1 MRTAGLRNKPLDRRY
16 LSDQDKADFNASG
29 AYGKQAQA
37 LSRVRQYKGQQA
49 YRKNTPQ
56 RTTDKRPGA
65 DPALRGGISIQQ
77 QRLREYGKNKK
88 SEFSNVT
95 PSSKGDMF
103 KKDE

>member
-16 LSDQDKADFNASG
+16 LSDKDKSDFNASG

-37 LSRVRQYKGQQA
+37 VARVRAYKGQQA

-56 RTTDKRPGA
+56 RTTDKKPGA

-95 PSSKGDMF
+95 PSNKGDMF

>member
-1 MRTAGLRNKPLDRRY
+1 VRTAGLRNKPLDRRY
-16 LSDQDKADFNASG
+16 LSDKDKSDFNRSG
-29 AYGKQAQA
+29 AHGKQAMA
-37 LSRVRQYKGQQA
+37 IARVRAYKGQQS
-49 YRKNTPQ
+49 YRKNTPP

>member
-16 LSDQDKADFNASG
+16 LSDKDKADVTQRGSH
-29 AYGKQAQA
+29 GKQAQA
-37 LSRVRQYKGQQA
+37 LARVRQYKGPQA

-56 RTTDKRPGA
+56 RTTDKKPGA
-65 DPALRGGISIQQ
+65 DPSLRGGIAIQQ
-77 QRLREYGKNKK
+77 KRLREYGNKKK

>member
-16 LSDQDKADFNASG
+16 LSDKDKSDFNQSG
-29 AYGKQAQA
+29 AYGRQAQA
-37 LSRVRQYKGQQA
+37 LARARQYRGQQA
-49 YRKNTPQ
+49 YRKNTPP
-56 RTTDKRPGA
+56 RTTDKNPGA
-65 DPALRGGISIQQ
+65 DPALRGGIAIHQK
-77 QRLREYGKNKK
+77 RLREYGNNKK